1 MININSTTSQ
11 TRLNGC
17 CCNFFEIS
25 LSISLFIFSLFRS
38 LTSIYMLFSTP
49 RRILYFVAIHYI
61 LFYICL
67 FKGQQSTKSIYVYV
81 QTIAL
86 IYFFSLSLFFIILL
100 LFHLRIVLF
109 VFYVQCNHISIIA
122 SSVSNQVVRYLMDW
136 IQTVGYLLFVII
148 YYINICDIEILLYYI
163 HF

>member
-25 LSISLFIFSLFRS
+25 LSISPFS
-38 LTSIYMLFSTP
+38 P
-49 RRILYFVAIHYI
+49 YFDHSP
-61 LFYICL
+61 
-67 FKGQQSTKSIYVYV
+67 QYVYV
-81 QTIAL
+81 YICFFFQLLDEYCIL
-86 IYFFSLSLFFIILL
+86 LQFIIFYSIYAYLKVNSLRRVFMFMSRQSPWSTFSLFFIILL

-122 SSVSNQVVRYLMDW
+122 SSVSN
-136 IQTVGYLLFVII
+136 
-148 YYINICDIEILLYYI
+148 
-163 HF
+163 

>member
-38 LTSIYMLFSTP
+38 FTSICICIYMLFFQLLDEYC
-49 RRILYFVAIHYI
+49 ILLQFII
-61 LFYICL
+61 FY
-67 FKGQQSTKSIYVYV
+67 SIYAYLKVN
-81 QTIAL
+81 
-86 IYFFSLSLFFIILL
+86 SLRRVFMFMSRQSPWSTFSLFFIILL

-122 SSVSNQVVRYLMDW
+122 SSVSN
-136 IQTVGYLLFVII
+136 
-148 YYINICDIEILLYYI
+148 
-163 HF
+163 